1 VSGLMCSYNAV
12 RRRLNASIDNL
23 LRLLS
28 QLLSDFA
35 PFELLHHSENLRLL
49 SLTGTSLVFYAL
61 LARAAAQRWIIART
75 V

>member
-1 VSGLMCSYNAV
+1 MCSYNAV
-12 RRRLNASIDNL
+12 RRRLNASIDDL

-49 SLTGTSLVFYAL
+49 SLTGT
-61 LARAAAQRWIIART
+61 
-75 V
+75 